1 MTQVKRDGD
10 RKSGNKAAKAS
21 DDTIEAALAN
31 HWILRADEL
40 RAGKD
45 SAAEPSEATM
55 VPLSGRSRPVDSAM
69 SAAAITPAGGE
80 ADQITRR
87 RAALACADAHNRI
100 EGQSRDVQSDAVF
113 EAHIRG
119 EIEATEIVPR
129 LKAQLGIS

>member
-1 MTQVKRDGD
+1 MTRAKGD
-10 RKSGNKAAKAS
+10 DDHKSGNKTATAS
-21 DDTIEAALAN
+21 EDTIEAALAN

-45 SAAEPSEATM
+45 GAAEPREATM
-55 VPLSGRSRPVDSAM
+55 VPLSKRSRPLDSAM
-69 SAAAITPAGGE
+69 SSAAITPASNVV
-80 ADQITRR
+80 DKITRR

-100 EGQSRDVQSDAVF
+100 EGQSRDAQSDAVF

-119 EIEATEIVPR
+119 EIDATEIVPR